1 MLLTCVRHGESTYNA
16 ENRVQGQTDI
26 PLSELGIRQSEAVA
40 RALADSSVGARFVE
54 EDVADGKKKQTDV
67 RSETASEQTEHRLW
81 PPIELIW
88 SSPLRRALQTAEIIA
103 RRLNVPIATDPRL
116 MELDAGVFQGR
127 LRRDLETLFPEE
139 YARWLAGD
147 LDFVIPEGESRRQL
161 MTRGAAVLREI
172 AAGPQQ
178 HVVVVAHGGLLT
190 AALRALQGTDRTL
203 NPFALQNASITRLRI
218 EPTSTSLIE
227 LNNAEHL
234 REMGPSAGGDL

>member
-1 MLLTCVRHGESTYNA
+1 MLLSCVRHGESTYNA
-16 ENRVQGQTDI
+16 ENRVQGQADI

-40 RALADSSVGARFVE
+40 RALADSSVGARSGE
-54 EDVADGKKKQTDV
+54 EVVVDVKTQTDV
-67 RSETASEQTEHRLW
+67 RSETAPEQTERRLW

-103 RRLNVPIATDPRL
+103 CRLNVPIVSDPRL
-116 MELDAGVFQGR
+116 KELDAGVFQGR

-190 AALRALQGTDRTL
+190 AAFRTLQGTERTL

-218 EPTSTSLIE
+218 EPTGVRLIE
-227 LNNAEHL
+227 LNNTEHL
-234 REMGPSAGGDL
+234 REIGPAAGGDL

>member
-54 EDVADGKKKQTDV
+54 EDVADGKKQTDV
-67 RSETASEQTEHRLW
+67 RSETTPEQTEHRLW

-103 RRLNVPIATDPRL
+103 QRLNVPIATDPRL
-116 MELDAGVFQGR
+116 KELDAGVFQGR

-190 AALRALQGTDRTL
+190 AAFRALQGTEHTL
-203 NPFALQNASITRLRI
+203 NPFALQNASITRLQI
-218 EPTSTSLIE
+218 EPTGVTLVE
-227 LNNAEHL
+227 LNNTDHL
-234 REMGPSAGGDL
+234 REIGPAAGGDL